1 MSDNVIANN
10 FQSYRQL
17 SPITLAFLGDA
28 VYEQLVREYIIR
40 QMSNLLPSKLHKKSV
55 GLVNATAQAEAVR
68 RIMSSLTIEEHDILR
83 RGRNANSSHIP
94 KNANPLDYRHATG
107 LEALFGYL
115 FLCGEHYRIKQIFE
129 LIINNQELNG

>member
-1 MSDNVIANN
+1 MSDNITENN
-10 FQSYRQL
+10 IQSYKQL
-17 SPITLAFLGDA
+17 SPITLAFMGDA

-40 QMSNLLPSKLHKKSV
+40 QMSGLLPSKLHKKSV
-55 GLVNATAQAEAVR
+55 ELVNATAQAKAVNQ
-68 RIMSSLTIEEHDILR
+68 ISSSLSIEEHDILR

-115 FLCGEHYRIKQIFE
+115 FLCGEHDRIKQIFE
-129 LIINNQELNG
+129 LIINNHVHNG

>member
-1 MSDNVIANN
+1 MSDNITEDN
-10 FQSYRQL
+10 SHKYRQL
-17 SPITLAFLGDA
+17 NPIALAFMGDA

-40 QMSNLLPSKLHKKSV
+40 QMSTLQPSKLHKKSV
-55 GLVNATAQAEAVR
+55 ELVNASAQAKAVA
-68 RIMSSLTIEEHDILR
+68 RIITLLSTEEQDLIR

-115 FLCGEHYRIKQIFE
+115 FLCGEHKRIIEIFE
-129 LIINNQELNG
+129 LIINIQDENG

>member
-1 MSDNVIANN
+1 MSDNITENN
-10 FQSYRQL
+10 CQKYRQL
-17 SPITLAFLGDA
+17 SPISLAFMGDA

-40 QMSNLLPSKLHKKSV
+40 KTSTLQPSKLHKQSV
-55 GLVNATAQAEAVR
+55 EIVNASAQAKAVA
-68 RIMSSLTIEEHDILR
+68 RITTLLSTEEQDIIR

-115 FLCGEHYRIKQIFE
+115 FLCDEHKRITEIFE
-129 LIINNQELNG
+129 LIINNQEKNG

>member
-10 FQSYRQL
+10 FQSYKQL
-17 SPITLAFLGDA
+17 SPITLAFMGDA

-40 QMSNLLPSKLHKKSV
+40 QMSNSLPSKLHKRSV
-55 GLVNATAQAEAVR
+55 ELVNAAAQAEAAG
-68 RIMSSLTIEEHDILR
+68 RIIPLLSIEEQDILR

-115 FLCGEHYRIKQIFE
+115 FLCGEHDRIKQIFE
-129 LIINNQELNG
+129 LIINN